1 MSLPAL
7 NDILGIYCEGQVRQD
22 TGQDKCTQPG
32 REVLA
37 SVFLVLNLHILV
49 TRYLGAPSNLAGVG
63 NKKISFSVC
72 LGLECG
78 WNLQGWWVCGHPNS
92 GWAELREQRGPVL
105 VSTYQEGPEMG
116 VGLPSSCKLR
126 EMIR

>member
-1 MSLPAL
+1 MSLPTL

-49 TRYLGAPSNLAGVG
+49 TRYLGAPSNLAGVE

-78 WNLQGWWVCGHPNS
+78 AGICKDGGS
-92 GWAELREQRGPVL
+92 
-105 VSTYQEGPEMG
+105 
-116 VGLPSSCKLR
+116 VGILTLAGQSSESKGDLC
-126 EMIR
+126 

>member
-37 SVFLVLNLHILV
+37 SVFLVLNLYILV
-49 TRYLGAPSNLAGVG
+49 TRYLGAPSNLAGVE
-63 NKKISFSVC
+63 NKKIPFSVC

-78 WNLQGWWVCGHPNS
+78 DGICRDGGS
-92 GWAELREQRGPVL
+92 
-105 VSTYQEGPEMG
+105 
-116 VGLPSSCKLR
+116 VGILTLAGQSSESKGDLC
-126 EMIR
+126 